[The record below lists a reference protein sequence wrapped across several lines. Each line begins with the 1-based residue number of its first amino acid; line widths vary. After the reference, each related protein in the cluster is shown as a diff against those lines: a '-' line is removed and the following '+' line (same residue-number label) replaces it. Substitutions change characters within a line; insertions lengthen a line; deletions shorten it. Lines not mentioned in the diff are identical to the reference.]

1 MADVEQVLDMR
12 GRPCPEPVIETRKA
26 LQTSNVT
33 VLEVLVDN
41 DASLENV
48 ARAARN
54 LGCDVNVEVTAKGE
68 FRLRLMRTKEQAAAT
83 DESSCC
89 ATPEKLVV
97 LIPSDR
103 FGEGDPDLG
112 RALIQAFIGTLSK
125 LSPLPHTLIF
135 LNAGARLVCEETKV
149 VQQVQ
154 ELAQAGCRILV
165 CGTCLD
171 FYGLNK
177 DLKVGEVSNMF
188 EIASELAT
196 ADKIIRP

>member
-1 MADVEQVLDMR
+1 MTEVEQVLDMR
-12 GRPCPEPVIETRKA
+12 GRQCPEPVIETRKA
-26 LQTSNVT
+26 LETSNVK
-33 VLEVLVDN
+33 VIEVLVDN

-48 ARAARN
+48 ARTARS

-68 FRLRLMRTKEQAAAT
+68 FRLHLTRTEAQAAVKGEA
-83 DESSCC
+83 SCC
-89 ATPEKLVV
+89 GTVEKLVV

-125 LSPLPHTLIF
+125 ISPLPRTLIF

-149 VQQVQ
+149 VQEVQ
-154 ELAQAGCRILV
+154 ELVQAGCRVLV

-171 FYGLNK
+171 FYGIDK

-188 EIASELAT
+188 EIASELAA